1 MILVIYMF
9 VMRFLEKNNDE
20 KVLNKIPMR
29 SLCEIE
35 DRIMLLVRVC
45 VYLS

>member
-9 VMRFLEKNNDE
+9 VMRFLGKNNDG

-35 DRIMLLVRVC
+35 DRIVQLVC
-45 VYLS
+45 VYVYLS

>member
-1 MILVIYMF
+1 MIYMF
-9 VMRFLEKNNDE
+9 VMRFLENNNDE

-35 DRIMLLVRVC
+35 DGIVKLEFI
-45 VYLS
+45 LS